1 MAVISN
7 DFIINDDI
15 EISGGDFIIDISDNQ
30 NVFAIVKAH
39 RGQFYESPLI
49 GVGIDDF
56 QNSPQTN
63 RLLRK
68 TIKEELAK
76 DNYKAKNLEITGE
89 QDDLV
94 VNILPEKL
102 R

>member
-15 EISGGDFIIDISDNQ
+15 EIAGGDFAVEISDNQ
-30 NVFAIVKAH
+30 NVYAITKAH
-39 RGQFYESPLI
+39 KGQFYESPLI

-63 RLLRK
+63 RLLKK
-68 TIKEELAK
+68 TIKEELSK
-76 DNYKAKNLEITGE
+76 DNYKAKNLEVIGD
-89 QDDLV
+89 QDDFV
-94 VNILPEKL
+94 INILPEKI

>member
-1 MAVISN
+1 MSVVSE
-7 DFIINDDI
+7 DFIITDDI
-15 EISGGDFIIDISDNQ
+15 QIENGDFLIDISDNQ
-30 NVFAIVKAH
+30 NVYAILLAH

-49 GVGIDDF
+49 GLGIDDF

-63 RLLRK
+63 RFLRK
-68 TIKEELAK
+68 RIKEELAK
-76 DNYKAKNLEITGE
+76 DNYVARNIEIIGGVDEFT
-89 QDDLV
+89 